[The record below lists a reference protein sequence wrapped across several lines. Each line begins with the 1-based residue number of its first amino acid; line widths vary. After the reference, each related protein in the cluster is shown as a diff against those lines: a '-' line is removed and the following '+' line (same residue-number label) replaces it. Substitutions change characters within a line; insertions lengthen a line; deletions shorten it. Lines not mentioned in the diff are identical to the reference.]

1 MKKSFS
7 KNGEVISCQIH
18 KNRLTGKNI
27 GTYFA
32 NFDDKISAIF
42 IWKDAYNL
50 ICKGENIQ
58 MKFVGDKKMTI
69 VIKDVYKKEVL
80 EKVIYIIMREVFLK
94 KIRKKIIR

>member
-1 MKKSFS
+1 MKKIFS
-7 KNGEVISCQIH
+7 KYGEVISCQIH
-18 KNRLTGKNI
+18 KNRLTWKSI

-32 NFDDKISAIF
+32 NFVEKISAIF
-42 IWKDAYNL
+42 TWKDAYNL

-69 VIKDVYKKEVL
+69 VIEEVYKIKVL

-94 KIRKKIIR
+94 RIRKKIIR